1 MANYFTDE
9 RAKPAGGYVDHIIEP
24 DGAGA
29 DLLFLLFKNLLFWG
43 SIAAS
48 IGILYLLI

>member
-9 RAKPAGGYVDHIIEP
+9 RVKHAGGFGEHIIEP
-24 DGAGA
+24 GGAGA
-29 DLLFLLFKNLLFWG
+29 NLLFVLLKNFLFWG

-48 IGILYLLI
+48 IGILFMLI